1 MSIVKGLAIAATLA
15 TFAVNAGAT
24 TVTLG
29 VGSSTLPMVVPAGGI
44 LGPSVSFNDI
54 FNFTLAGPG
63 KISYQVSEKEVVF
76 GYPDPSSSLGFSVAQ
91 IYDISDTSF
100 TYGLYNASNT
110 LVTDLNNLTSGAYY
124 IKVSGTTTGLFGGQ
138 YTLKTTITA
147 LPVPEPETNL
157 MMLLGLAAIGTL
169 TYRKKNSL

>member
-1 MSIVKGLAIAATLA
+1 MNIVKGLAIAALA
-15 TFAVNAGAT
+15 SFAVNAGAT

-29 VGSSTLPMVVPAGGI
+29 AGSSTLPMVVPAGGL

-63 KISYQVSEKEVVF
+63 KISYQVTEKEVVF

-100 TYGLYNASNT
+100 TYGLYNASNA
-110 LVTDLNNLTSGAYY
+110 LVTDLDNLTSGAYY
-124 IKVSGTTTGLFGGQ
+124 LKVSGTTTGLFGGQ

-157 MMLLGLAAIGTL
+157 MMLLGLAALGTI
-169 TYRKKNSL
+169 TYRKKKSL